1 MPDNPAK
8 RKRSASRRAELLE
21 IAAKIFAEDGYKET
35 GIESILKHAGLTGPA
50 LYRHFSSKQEILDTI
65 CIASTQQGL
74 NEALEVQSEP
84 GLSAEERLR
93 KLVRI
98 RLDHLFGP
106 AGHAHI
112 LSVSQRAH
120 LSDMAREKILGMQRE
135 FRASCGALLKALRPE
150 VSDKDIEFIFFSMQ
164 QLALYGI
171 WHSKRRSLLHRQ
183 EYREVLERV
192 VWRTLMA

>member
-1 MPDNPAK
+1 MVVRVAGQV
-8 RKRSASRRAELLE
+8 E
-21 IAAKIFAEDGYKET
+21 IWEKSCAGDGSEET
-35 GIESILKHAGLTGPA
+35 GIGTILKHAGRTGPD

-65 CIASTQQGL
+65 CIASMQQGL

-93 KLVRI
+93 KLVKI

-120 LSDMAREKILGMQRE
+120 LSHMAREKILGLQRE
-135 FRASCGALLKALRPE
+135 FRASCGALLQALR
-150 VSDKDIEFIFFSMQ
+150 SRKS
-164 QLALYGI
+164 
-171 WHSKRRSLLHRQ
+171 
-183 EYREVLERV
+183 V
-192 VWRTLMA
+192 V

>member
-1 MPDNPAK
+1 M
-8 RKRSASRRAELLE
+8 LLVVFFFFKQKTAYE
-21 IAAKIFAEDGYKET
+21 MRISDW
-35 GIESILKHAGLTGPA
+35 
-50 LYRHFSSKQEILDTI
+50 SSDVCSSDL
-65 CIASTQQGL
+65 QGL

-93 KLVRI
+93 KLVKI

-164 QLALYGI
+164 QLALY
-171 WHSKRRSLLHRQ
+171 RSEEH
-183 EYREVLERV
+183 
-192 VWRTLMA
+192 TS